1 MYFIP
6 HSVAGCCNESTN
18 DNCRE
23 KCIQASNKF
32 YFLSVYVLFLVTMQV
47 LQDGVLDDQALVH
60 LAQPENCGPPITV
73 SFANYAVWFFKVN
86 LSEMLGGQ

>member
-1 MYFIP
+1 
-6 HSVAGCCNESTN
+6 
-18 DNCRE
+18 
-23 KCIQASNKF
+23 
-32 YFLSVYVLFLVTMQV
+32 MQV